1 MLVGMGPEAIDRM
14 LGKPVGTRT
23 EATTVEW
30 TYSGPRCSLRI
41 FFYPDIATRTLRA
54 LQYDITSRKAGEGR
68 TCLNF
73 PMIAR
78 SDESG

>member
-1 MLVGMGPEAIDRM
+1 
-14 LGKPVGTRT
+14 
-23 EATTVEW
+23 
-30 TYSGPRCSLRI
+30 LRI